1 MVRILL
7 DKTNHTFKTK
17 ITDCVIWH
25 HHHHHRC
32 DCGVVIYQI
41 YKQEWCMSYFQV
53 DRVVNIHWTFST
65 QFQSHRCK
73 VLGCCSH
80 YYPSNPWTACTIW
93 KLEHFNFHFILGRI
107 TRVCNE
113 CDLHER
119 DTERER
125 DCSGWICESCCES
138 KNQEEANKTNLCRRF
153 YPTFAPEEQ
162 SLPAHL
168 LLQLGLHLCPN
179 TGGLTQQEVMTW

>member
-32 DCGVVIYQI
+32 DCGWLYIRFRNDACHTFKSTESSIYTGHFPP
-41 YKQEWCMSYFQV
+41 SS
-53 DRVVNIHWTFST
+53 RVTGVRCLAAAAITILPTLGLPAQFGNWNI
-65 QFQSHRCK
+65 
-73 VLGCCSH
+73 
-80 YYPSNPWTACTIW
+80 
-93 KLEHFNFHFILGRI
+93 FNFHFILGHI
-107 TRVCNE
+107 TRLCNE
-113 CDLHER
+113 CDLQER
-119 DTERER
+119 ERER

-138 KNQEEANKTNLCRRF
+138 KNQEEANKTNLCKIF

-162 SLPAHL
+162 SLRAHL
-168 LLQLGLHLCPN
+168 LPQLGLHLCPN
-179 TGGLTQQEVMTW
+179 TGGSTQQEVMTQ